1 MAHRILIVD
10 DDQIFNNLLTDVFRQ
25 AGYDVESAHAAD
37 EALTMLERHPYD
49 LIVTDQRMPGK
60 LGTEFV
66 RDVVK
71 RYPNLPVVMV
81 SGYLENETI
90 RELIKSGIQ
99 GVFIKPLNIF
109 QLLKRCAQLLAR
121 NDARMQEAADGAG
134 STSGGGSIRS
144 FPGHTARSTQFVR
157 RLQEVSDFNTNL
169 LIVGN
174 PGTDF
179 LTICEDLLAMGGESE
194 ELIAFDSASTNKATL
209 MDRLQQ
215 ASTRGIALVT
225 LAITEPEKL
234 DEEQASLIIRLARR
248 QSPFESISLL
258 TRFVFCLKQD
268 LDSLYDE
275 ELIDESLYLFMGA
288 NEIKAPSLV
297 EVRDDLPIMA
307 QSILERERPGTW
319 RIDADGASWLREQ
332 DWPQDA
338 MQLTKVVQTAAFAV
352 GEGIITAEDLE
363 AAYEGRRPDNAGG
376 PTDLRDYLRSARDEY
391 IRAALM
397 LCDSDPDRAAT
408 SLGAPRALVDQLA
421 N

>member
-71 RYPNLPVVMV
+71 GHPNLPVVMV

-121 NDARMQEAADGAG
+121 NEARIQEAGGETGTTAA
-134 STSGGGSIRS
+134 GGGIRS
-144 FPGHTARSTQFVR
+144 FPGHTPRSVQFIR
-157 RLQEVSDFNTNL
+157 RLHEVSDFNTNL
-169 LIVGN
+169 LLTGN

-179 LTICEDLLAMGGESE
+179 QAICEDLLTMGGDSE
-194 ELIAFDSASTNKATL
+194 ELMLLDSAATNKTVL
-209 MDRLQQ
+209 MDRLQE
-215 ASTRGIALVT
+215 AATRGVAMVT

-234 DEEQASLIIRLARR
+234 DEEQAALVIRLARR
-248 QSPFESISLL
+248 QSPFELVSLL

-288 NEIKAPSLV
+288 NEIKAPALA
-297 EVRDDLPIMA
+297 EVRDDIPVMA
-307 QSILERERPGTW
+307 QSILERQKPGVW
-319 RIDADGASWLREQ
+319 RIDSDCAAWLREQ
-332 DWPQDA
+332 DWPHDA
-338 MQLTKVVQTAAFAV
+338 KQLANVVLSAASAI
-352 GEGIITAEDLE
+352 GEGALTVQHLQ
-363 AAYEGRRPDNAGG
+363 AAYEGRSPESAQST
-376 PTDLRDYLRSARDEY
+376 PDLRDYLRSARDEY

-397 LCDSDPDRAAT
+397 LCDSDPARAAA